1 MKIFQSS
8 AVHHVFSVLPIFS
21 SSNTNS
27 VLPPLLHSSSL
38 LRSSSPPGI
47 DANMCCGTHVSNL
60 ADIQCVKLLYTESK
74 RGSTLLYYMAGD
86 RVTQYLTRSLD
97 VERNLNK
104 LLRCG
109 YHISLTLF
117 CYQRLP
123 THTHFFHLPNCLS
136 LLLVCLLFSLT
147 PFSTL

>member
-1 MKIFQSS
+1 
-8 AVHHVFSVLPIFS
+8 
-21 SSNTNS
+21 
-27 VLPPLLHSSSL
+27 
-38 LRSSSPPGI
+38 
-47 DANMCCGTHVSNL
+47 MCCGTHVSNL

-123 THTHFFHLPNCLS
+123 THTLFSPSELFVPPACLPPLFLNSFLHT
-136 LLLVCLLFSLT
+136 VTTICLLFISVGQDEHCAAVDRVLKSGKQMAKVVFT
-147 PFSTL
+147 CVCMCVCM